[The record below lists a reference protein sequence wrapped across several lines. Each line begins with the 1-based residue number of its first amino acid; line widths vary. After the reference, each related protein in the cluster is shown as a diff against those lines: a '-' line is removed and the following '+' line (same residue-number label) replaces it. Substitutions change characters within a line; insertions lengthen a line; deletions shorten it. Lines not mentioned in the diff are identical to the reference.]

1 MDLSPLMTKPVG
13 EPSMLPWCPSLPQEV
28 CEGVIDHTA
37 QFVHDS
43 VHTTESSDVQYL
55 YSSLTACALVCHA
68 WVPRA
73 QMHLYSD
80 VHLTGH
86 GILSFK
92 YAIRRKPYLARFVQK
107 LRILVRW
114 GDTPISHLL
123 ATHRLPNLQY
133 LSIERLDLQREHD
146 AFFKFALSA
155 TAVRSLTLVE
165 MKKCTGAQL
174 RRLIASFRS
183 LTDLSLSCGDL
194 PDPINQHY
202 HRHLYRP
209 LHKSNTY
216 LRSLTIPL
224 ELNANLLLDW
234 FSNIQLQSL
243 TLSWHHSVFPMSQM
257 RSIFTGVPAL
267 LRSCS
272 KSVEELTCRAR
283 LHYPLLINDFSSLGE
298 WLKRLFFLKSSFI
311 SL

>member
-1 MDLSPLMTKPVG
+1 MTKLVR
-13 EPSMLPWCPSLPQEV
+13 ESNMLPWCSSLPQEV
-28 CEGVIDHTA
+28 CEGVIDHIA
-37 QFVHDS
+37 QLVHES
-43 VHTTESSDVQYL
+43 VHTTESFDVQYL

-107 LRILVRW
+107 LQIMVRW

-123 ATHRLPNLQY
+123 ATHRLPNLQH
-133 LSIERLDLQREHD
+133 LSIGRLDLQREHD

-155 TAVRSLTLVE
+155 TAVRSLRLVE
-165 MKKCTGAQL
+165 TKKCTGAQL

-194 PDPINQHY
+194 PDPIDQHY
-202 HRHLYRP
+202 HPHLYRP
-209 LHKSNTY
+209 LYKSNTY

-224 ELNANLLLDW
+224 KLNANPLLDW

-243 TLSWHHSVFPMSQM
+243 TLSWYHAVFPMSQM
-257 RSIFTGVPAL
+257 RSIFTGVPSL
-267 LRSCS
+267 PQSYS
-272 KSVEELTCRAR
+272 KSIEELTCKAR
-283 LHYPLLINDFSSLGE
+283 LYYPSLINDFSSLGK
-298 WLKRLFFLKSSFI
+298 WLKRYFHLKDLSFI
-311 SL
+311 LSL